1 MPKKTNKS
9 HPRQSSQTISAK
21 GLRVFVKGALRTTWV
36 TQNVHDWL
44 SARSDP
50 EKVEEYE
57 QYQRLKQTC
66 RRICDYKGAPV
77 PWLTPEGTHRGV
89 SIVAVRQA
97 QVRLYGTL
105 CNVGATRGLLITELD
120 PAKKSNKADKSLLD
134 KAAQEV
140 IKLRKN

>member
-1 MPKKTNKS
+1 MSSTSASNK
-9 HPRQSSQTISAK
+9 PVGEFVTIK
-21 GLRVFVKGALRTTWV
+21 
-36 TQNVHDWL
+36 
-44 SARSDP
+44 
-50 EKVEEYE
+50 
-57 QYQRLKQTC
+57 
-66 RRICDYKGAPV
+66 V